1 MPIAY
6 TAALLLAA
14 AGAPAVESD
23 PLHDAAKAAGMPIS
37 IAADGSA
44 SGAGWDRLVAETS
57 AAQFTLVGE
66 QHAVADIVRL
76 ATTLQ
81 AALQAHGYNHAAYE
95 VGPVATRR
103 AERLIR
109 DGAGKLEAEAAQRPD
124 RFLYP
129 FLGLVEEVTLA
140 RQIVERSRAKA
151 PVLWGLD
158 QEFIGAGRIVADRLG
173 ELART
178 DAQVRA
184 VDAFSAAVDAD
195 AFLLGGAP
203 PSTFD
208 ALAAA
213 FGGGDRNDAEARRI
227 VDEVILSNAIYAPFT
242 GRGGSVY
249 DANLKRETYM
259 KTNFVEQF
267 RAAEKRDGRPPR
279 VFMKFGGNHMMR
291 GLSTTDVQS
300 LGNFISEWGH
310 ARGFASVSIMV
321 DCKGGEQRDFR
332 SGKAVPCE
340 SMAAGPGTLLGD
352 AAADTGITLF
362 DLRPLR
368 GKVRRKSTIDAETRR
383 AIFAFDYYIVIANPG
398 PATMIEAR

>member
-1 MPIAY
+1 LPIAY

-14 AGAPAVESD
+14 SGAPAVESD

-37 IAADGSA
+37 VAADGSA

-66 QHAVADIVRL
+66 QHSVADIVRL
-76 ATTLQ
+76 ATTLH

-95 VGPVATRR
+95 MGPVATRR

-195 AFLLGGAP
+195 AFLLGSGP
-203 PSTFD
+203 PATFD

-213 FGGGDRNDAEARRI
+213 FGGGDRKDAEARRI

-249 DANLKRETYM
+249 DANFKRETYM

-267 RAAEKRDGRPPR
+267 RAAEK
-279 VFMKFGGNHMMR
+279 
-291 GLSTTDVQS
+291 
-300 LGNFISEWGH
+300 
-310 ARGFASVSIMV
+310 
-321 DCKGGEQRDFR
+321 RDFR

-383 AIFAFDYYIVIANPG
+383 IIFAFDYYIVIANPG